1 MEEVKPNKYFL
12 EEDMKEFAFE
22 CKGVKYY
29 QFKDKALPITYM
41 RLKAAQEIIAH
52 TSELK
57 VTEAVLDEFQDMI
70 DVYAGVRTGDHR
82 VLSMT
87 KEQLQAQIA
96 HHNSIMRQRR
106 KMGNTLDAM
115 YYLASVFYFDE
126 TEDPAVWDRIY
137 ADKKIKQW
145 LGEHET
151 EAFFLRSLPLH
162 TIISSEFLQA
172 GSQEFLQNLL
182 LLTSTHSTHNLSML
196 SDEERESEVGM
207 NITLLGLTY
216 EALANLN
223 DKGLLMSTSS

>member
-1 MEEVKPNKYFL
+1 MEEEVKANKHFL
-12 EEDMKEFAFE
+12 AEDMKEFAFE

-70 DVYAGVRTGDHR
+70 DVYAGVRTGDH
-82 VLSMT
+82 
-87 KEQLQAQIA
+87 
-96 HHNSIMRQRR
+96 
-106 KMGNTLDAM
+106 
-115 YYLASVFYFDE
+115 SVFYFDE
-126 TEDPAVWDRIY
+126 SEDPAVWDRIY